1 MNFHCIY
8 NGLESDCMVYG
19 IVSEKDNE
27 TTRTVFRSKKIAD
40 TDIYP
45 VTKLDLLV
53 SRLNF
58 GDTIIFISVDRFLS
72 VSQYVVFSEKVLNA
86 GVSLR
91 IMEQPYLDIGNGKHW
106 RSSVVSHLHTL
117 VQAENVTVNRL
128 YSVLELTDKG
138 KYYVSR
144 CVTDMS
150 IGILAKT
157 YSVDGILRRGN

>member
-1 MNFHCIY
+1 MICV
-8 NGLESDCMVYG
+8 VYG

-45 VTKLDLLV
+45 ITKLDVLL
-53 SRLNF
+53 SRLNS
-58 GDTIIFISVDRFLS
+58 GDTVICISVDRFLS
-72 VSQYVVFSEKVLNA
+72 VSQYALFSEKVLNA

-106 RSSVVSHLHTL
+106 RSSVVAHLHTL
-117 VQAENVTVNRL
+117 VHAENAMVNRL
-128 YSVLELTDKG
+128 YSALELTDKG
-138 KYYVSR
+138 KYYVGR

-157 YSVDGILRRGN
+157 YSVDGILHRGN

>member
-1 MNFHCIY
+1 
-8 NGLESDCMVYG
+8 MVYG

-53 SRLNF
+53 SRLKF
-58 GDTIIFISVDRFLS
+58 GDTIICISVDRFLS

-86 GVSLR
+86 GVSIR

-117 VQAENVTVNRL
+117 VHAENVMINRL
-128 YSVLELTDKG
+128 YSALELTDKG

-150 IGILAKT
+150 IGILA
-157 YSVDGILRRGN
+157 

>member
-1 MNFHCIY
+1 MLLARGY
-8 NGLESDCMVYG
+8 EG
-19 IVSEKDNE
+19 
-27 TTRTVFRSKKIAD
+27 
-40 TDIYP
+40 YP

-58 GDTIIFISVDRFLS
+58 GDTIIYISVDRFLS

-117 VQAENVTVNRL
+117 VHAENFMINRL
-128 YSVLELTDKG
+128 YSALERKR
-138 KYYVSR
+138 VS
-144 CVTDMS
+144 
-150 IGILAKT
+150 ILLAD
-157 YSVDGILRRGN
+157 VLRR

>member
-1 MNFHCIY
+1 
-8 NGLESDCMVYG
+8 MVYG

-53 SRLNF
+53 PRLKA
-58 GDTIIFISVDRFLS
+58 GDTVICISVDRFLS

-106 RSSVVSHLHTL
+106 RSSVVSLSVVKLNYPVSGKKMPHLFTNFHL
-117 VQAENVTVNRL
+117 
-128 YSVLELTDKG
+128 
-138 KYYVSR
+138 
-144 CVTDMS
+144 
-150 IGILAKT
+150 
-157 YSVDGILRRGN
+157 